1 MNTANCVPS
10 KLFLRVGNIAFYYH
24 YKKLYLALWWISVII
39 LFSIARMQQCSMRKS
54 MFKAKVYK
62 KKFAKATRD
71 IPVLYLHNCLL
82 QGHWIDKE

>member
-62 KKFAKATRD
+62 KKICQGNQGYTSFIFTQ
-71 IPVLYLHNCLL
+71 LL
-82 QGHWIDKE
+82 VARALDR